1 MTTTEHPSNL
11 DLTRALEDLEA
22 PACLIDREGRFTW
35 VNRRYLELFGD
46 RRGQVYSDTVVPEHR
61 QRART
66 TFLRTVGGKTDQI
79 FDLAVFDRDRNR
91 LTLRISA
98 APIRRAGAVVG
109 IFSIGMPLAQAPAG
123 AGASM
128 LTPRQLEVLGLLVQ
142 GLDTAEIARR
152 LGVAEETA
160 RNHIRA
166 LLRAM
171 GAHSRLEAAVMGLR
185 LGLVAHDLTQ
195 PGHETEEPPADN

>member
-1 MTTTEHPSNL
+1 MTTTDNPSNL
-11 DLTRALEDLEA
+11 DLTSALEDMEA
-22 PACLIDREGRFTW
+22 PACLIDRDGRFTW

-66 TFLRTVGGKTDQI
+66 TFLRTVGGKKESI
-79 FDLAVFDRDRNR
+79 FDLVVFDRNRNR
-91 LTLRISA
+91 VTLRISS
-98 APIRRAGAVVG
+98 APIRRNGTVVG
-109 IFSIGMPLAQAPAG
+109 IFSIGMPLAQAPAD
-123 AGASM
+123 AGAST

-152 LGVAEETA
+152 LGVADETA

-171 GAHSRLEAAVMGLR
+171 GAHSRLGRAVMGLR
-185 LGLVAHDLTQ
+185 LGLVAQDLTQ
-195 PGHETEEPPADN
+195 PGHHSEEPPADT